1 MKIISNNEGEF
12 VSGFVCEMVK
22 ENILNKL
29 VEVGLKSKKGERV
42 RRVMIWLSKLNEV
55 RHWMLKGWVV
65 ERIVEKV
72 GERLEKG
79 E

>member
-55 RHWMLKGWVV
+55 RHWMLKG
-65 ERIVEKV
+65 
-72 GERLEKG
+72 
-79 E
+79 